1 MMTSLFDLIVPILLL
16 STAGWALYRRVNV
29 FEAITVGASEGL
41 RSVVQIFPN
50 LVCLLTAVY
59 MLRASGA
66 LDAFAGLLAPVFH
79 VLGVPAELVPLMVVR
94 PISGSGALAVGAE
107 LIEAHG
113 ADSLIGRIAAV
124 MLGSTETTFYVIA
137 IYFGAVGIR
146 RTRHAI
152 PAALL
157 ADVVGFFMAA
167 WVVRLWFA

>member
-1 MMTSLFDLIVPILLL
+1 MMTSLFDLIVPLLLL
-16 STAGWALYRRVNV
+16 STAAWALYRRVNV
-29 FEAITVGASEGL
+29 FEAITTGAAEGL
-41 RSVVQIFPN
+41 RSVVKIFPN

-66 LDAFAGLLAPVFH
+66 LDAFANLLAPVFH
-79 VLGVPAELVPLMVVR
+79 TLGVPAELVPLMVVR

-152 PAALL
+152 PAALI

-167 WVVRLWFA
+167 WLVRLWFY

>member
-1 MMTSLFDLIVPILLL
+1 MMTSLFDLIVPMLLL
-16 STAGWALYRRVNV
+16 STAAWALYRKVNV
-29 FEAITVGASEGL
+29 FDAITTGAYDGL
-41 RSVVQIFPN
+41 KSVIKIFPN

-66 LDAFAGLLAPVFH
+66 LEIFAVLLAPMFDL
-79 VLGVPAELVPLMVVR
+79 LGVPAELVPLMIVR

-137 IYFGAVGIR
+137 IYFGAVGIQK
-146 RTRHAI
+146 TRHAI
-152 PAALL
+152 PAALI
-157 ADVVGFFMAA
+157 ADVVGFFVAGLM
-167 WVVRLWFA
+167 VRLWFY

>member
-1 MMTSLFDLIVPILLL
+1 MMTSLFDLIVPLLLL
-16 STAGWALYRRVNV
+16 STAAWALYRRVNV
-29 FEAITVGASEGL
+29 FEAITVGAAEGL
-41 RSVVQIFPN
+41 RSVVKIFPN

-66 LDAFAGLLAPVFH
+66 LEAFANLLAPVFH

-152 PAALL
+152 PAALI

-167 WVVRLWFA
+167 WVVRLWFY

>member
-1 MMTSLFDLIVPILLL
+1 MMTSLFDLIVPLLLL
-16 STAGWALYRRVNV
+16 STAAWALYRRVNV
-29 FEAITVGASEGL
+29 FEAITVGAAEGL
-41 RSVVQIFPN
+41 RSVVKIFPN

-66 LDAFAGLLAPVFH
+66 LEAFANLLAPVFH

-152 PAALL
+152 PAALI

-167 WVVRLWFA
+167 WVVRLWFS